1 MNRRHYNLHCP
12 SLTMGTLLSHSNAVI
27 TAPIVQFHEMQT
39 QFNANT
45 MQPDSMQCN
54 SLCHTGGGETYPVR
68 RSKTPTAQLTL
79 FSNPCHNLLVFF
91 LPNKLVDFFGMK
103 DWTDMCVT
111 KISIPGEYKKAF

>member
-1 MNRRHYNLHCP
+1 
-12 SLTMGTLLSHSNAVI
+12 MGTLLSNSNAVI
-27 TAPIVQFHEMQT
+27 TVQAHIVQFHEMQT

-54 SLCHTGGGETYPVR
+54 SLCHTGGGGETYPVR

-91 LPNKLVDFFGMK
+91 LPNKLVDFL
-103 DWTDMCVT
+103 
-111 KISIPGEYKKAF
+111 E